1 MEDGSI
7 VVVLAET
14 IFMLMLLESFWTN
27 NIKTQLLVDWK
38 EIHLEGTCSCPRYEL
53 FWNFLSVKI
62 FGNVFVTF

>member
-27 NIKTQLLVDWK
+27 NIKTQLLGT
-38 EIHLEGTCSCPRYEL
+38 LERDTSGGDM
-53 FWNFLSVKI
+53 FLPKI
-62 FGNVFVTF
+62 